1 MENLQTLSRDSL
13 VVSKNNSREKLAT
26 INEEVFWDKSKIIT
40 SKTDARGIIEYA
52 NEVFIEI
59 SGYQEHELMGKP
71 HSIIRHPDMPKVI
84 FKILWK
90 SLKQGKNFHAV
101 IKNRAKSGRYYWVIT
116 DFEIAKNEQGKITNY
131 FARRRAVSDEVV
143 KKHIVPLYKKL
154 LLIEKE
160 SGMDVSEKYLKGLFE
175 DKNLSYELFI
185 EKVIEKSLKEDRVM
199 NEFEKE
205 MEEVLKKEN
214 QKGKNFFKRFFRI

>member
-13 VVSKNNSREKLAT
+13 VVSKNNSHKKLVV
-26 INEEVFWDKSKIIT
+26 IDEEVFWDKSKIIT

-143 KKHIVPLYKKL
+143 KKHIAPLYKKL